1 MKLIKGV
8 LIGGVIGI
16 AAPVVLTVPTQAIEI
31 NQIQQGCLR
40 IGFAKCLSGMQSD
53 ISYLMP
59 IELYDKFKRKNQE
72 ICTQLHSSLTNRNTG
87 GRHLRGEVLSQGIL
101 RCRLN
106 LELGLIMELEALG
119 YFHN

>member
-1 MKLIKGV
+1 MLEGALISV
-8 LIGGVIGI
+8 VIGI
-16 AAPVVLTVPTQAIEI
+16 ATPLFLTLPTRAIEI
-31 NQIQQGCLR
+31 NQIQKGCLR

-72 ICTQLHSSLTNRNTG
+72 ICTQLLSSLTNRNTG

-106 LELGLIMELEALG
+106 LELGLLMELDALG
-119 YFHN
+119 YFGN